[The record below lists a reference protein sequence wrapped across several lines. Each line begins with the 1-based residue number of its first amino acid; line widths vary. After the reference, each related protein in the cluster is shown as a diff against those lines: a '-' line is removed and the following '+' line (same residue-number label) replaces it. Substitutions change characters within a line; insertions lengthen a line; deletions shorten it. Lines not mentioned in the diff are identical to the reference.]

1 MVNITEKVNGKTLA
15 SLLHFVTGKP
25 LSKCLSDPKTEIS
38 FEEYA
43 LLSRC
48 LKLLQ
53 KQIPLSYI
61 IGFREFFSRKFW
73 VNANVLIPRQESE
86 LLVEVAVD
94 SIVNDHIFLG
104 KKKIRILELG
114 TGSGAVIISIVLEL
128 LKHGIKVNAH
138 ASDICPNALSLAKNN
153 ARWLGANIS
162 FFKGDWFDFYKKG
175 WEKYDLIVVNPPYL
189 GLSHDEYIS
198 KENLCFEPKLA
209 LYGLD
214 PSIDGMSNYR
224 QIINGLSNKTSD
236 HSLLIM
242 EHGSMQ
248 KRQIRSLLKLHQ
260 LTNFKEIND
269 LSGLPRLVKVRL

>member
-1 MVNITEKVNGKTLA
+1 M
-15 SLLHFVTGKP
+15 
-25 LSKCLSDPKTEIS
+25 
-38 FEEYA
+38 
-43 LLSRC
+43 
-48 LKLLQ
+48 
-53 KQIPLSYI
+53 
-61 IGFREFFSRKFW
+61 
-73 VNANVLIPRQESE
+73 
-86 LLVEVAVD
+86 
-94 SIVNDHIFLG
+94 
-104 KKKIRILELG
+104 
-114 TGSGAVIISIVLEL
+114 
-128 LKHGIKVNAH
+128 
-138 ASDICPNALSLAKNN
+138 
-153 ARWLGANIS
+153 GANIS

-189 GLSHDEYIS
+189 GLGHDKYIS